1 MTTSP
6 TESFFDELAQRG
18 YVSWLKHEH
27 GRLRIEVV
35 DAECVRQWT
44 VTFDDGN
51 VEVSQSTG
59 AESDVDVVLRADRA
73 LFDRAVRGEAN
84 LLQAALRG
92 ELTYAGRI
100 ELLSPMG
107 RLLPGPPG
115 QMGPR
120 RVAAAGRRPA

>member
-18 YVSWLKHEH
+18 HVSWLEHEQ

-44 VTFDDGN
+44 VTFRDGN
-51 VEVSQSTG
+51 VEVSTG
-59 AESDVDVVLRADRA
+59 VESDVDVVLRGDRA
-73 LFDRAVRGEAN
+73 LFDRAVRGEAS
-84 LLQAALRG
+84 LIQAALRG
-92 ELTYAGRI
+92 ELTHAGGK
-100 ELLSPMG
+100 ELLSSMG

-115 QMGPR
+115 QSGPR
-120 RVAAAGRRPA
+120 RVTAAGRRQA